1 VLDNTVIFGLERLTG
16 GKPVFMNCTQ
26 EALEDRLVMVLPPK
40 QTVLELLETLEPT
53 PTLLHACRQLKAH
66 GFRLALDDFE
76 WKPEWAPFA
85 ALADYIKVDLSKT
98 TRDQRMKLME
108 KCWGNSARFVAERVE
123 TPADMEQALNEGF
136 KLFQGYYF
144 CRLVLLQNRVIPP
157 NRLVQL
163 ELLKALHQEPL
174 DTQRVSSLVKRDAS
188 LTYRLLRMVNSPLY
202 GMGKVIRSI
211 HQALVLIGDEMFRR
225 VATLAIASELVD
237 LNRSELLRTAFTR
250 GRFCELA
257 AAATGQNRTEQYL
270 VGVLSLLPAILR
282 LPMENIAV
290 ALPFREEIRDA
301 LLGVNNSERA
311 ILNWLASYE
320 TGQWEQCDVFAKEAR
335 LSTDRLPQMY
345 AEAVEW
351 AETNLN
357 LATS

>member
-1 VLDNTVIFGLERLTG
+1 
-16 GKPVFMNCTQ
+16 M
-26 EALEDRLVMVLPPK
+26 
-40 QTVLELLETLEPT
+40 
-53 PTLLHACRQLKAH
+53 
-66 GFRLALDDFE
+66 
-76 WKPEWAPFA
+76 
-85 ALADYIKVDLSKT
+85 
-98 TRDQRMKLME
+98 
-108 KCWGNSARFVAERVE
+108 
-123 TPADMEQALNEGF
+123 
-136 KLFQGYYF
+136 
-144 CRLVLLQNRVIPP
+144 
-157 NRLVQL
+157 
-163 ELLKALHQEPL
+163 
-174 DTQRVSSLVKRDAS
+174 
-188 LTYRLLRMVNSPLY
+188 
-202 GMGKVIRSI
+202 
-211 HQALVLIGDEMFRR
+211 
-225 VATLAIASELVD
+225 AIASELVD

-282 LPMENIAV
+282 LPMETIAV

-301 LLGVNNSERA
+301 LLGVNNTERA